1 MPSKNMVRT
10 TAFASICIAANA
22 ATACETLVSLHVS
35 PAEGGMGFAGKA
47 STSCA
52 FIVFPGRADGKACQ
66 WIFDYRSEAA
76 QRYFQQM
83 VAEVH
88 ACKGAVALPKD
99 QPVNHPDSYELIS
112 YQLGNEVLTKLDAVR
127 SRSERV
133 VG

>member
-1 MPSKNMVRT
+1 
-10 TAFASICIAANA
+10 
-22 ATACETLVSLHVS
+22 
-35 PAEGGMGFAGKA
+35 MGFAGKA

-112 YQLGNEVLTKLDAVR
+112 YQLGNEVLTVSLKDKAALDQTFVFL
-127 SRSERV
+127 RV
-133 VG
+133 EPLP